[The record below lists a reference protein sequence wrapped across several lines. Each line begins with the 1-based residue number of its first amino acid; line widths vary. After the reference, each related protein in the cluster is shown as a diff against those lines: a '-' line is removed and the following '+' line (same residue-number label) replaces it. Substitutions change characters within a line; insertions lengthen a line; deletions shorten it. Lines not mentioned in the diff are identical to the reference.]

1 MPKKEEAML
10 LPGKERKKERGTLG
24 PRKSKETKRI
34 EKRKEKRQQP
44 GKKKGQWYYLVK
56 KKKKKEENKKRATN
70 CPVEKKRKNKGNL
83 NNVHM
88 DIFVN

>member
-56 KKKKKEENKKRATN
+56 KKKKKGRKQEKGNELPSGK
-70 CPVEKKRKNKGNL
+70 EKKK
-83 NNVHM
+83 
-88 DIFVN
+88 